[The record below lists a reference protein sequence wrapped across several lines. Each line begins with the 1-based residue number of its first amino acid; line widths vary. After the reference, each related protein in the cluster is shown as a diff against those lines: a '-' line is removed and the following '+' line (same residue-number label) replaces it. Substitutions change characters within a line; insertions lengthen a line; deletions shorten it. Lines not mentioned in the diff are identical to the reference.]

1 MATPTL
7 ELDEFEDL
15 DDDLDLDDAE
25 DDEDGDEGDED
36 LEAFESRDAARV
48 SRDAARERAAIERK
62 KATEFRFSKIYPG
75 GCDKNT
81 ATTYAEE
88 HFTEIL
94 KGTALPGLRG
104 RILHELFP
112 LDLTHK
118 VRRELGFTWQIDQ
131 PLPAFAPVQQ
141 IRTIIGHIRG
151 FPLLTGFEFI
161 GTVANQPDTIDLTL
175 RLHGQERRMQVTQK
189 AFDELDSPTGE
200 WCTLMGEHT
209 ATARRRKSVNA
220 TARDFSMPA
229 AA

>member
-7 ELDEFEDL
+7 ELDELEDL
-15 DDDLDLDDAE
+15 DDELDLEGENLAGDE
-25 DDEDGDEGDED
+25 NDEDQGASE
-36 LEAFESRDAARV
+36 
-48 SRDAARERAAIERK
+48 SRDAARERAAFERK
-62 KATEFRFSKIYPG
+62 KANEFRFAKLYPG

-94 KGTALPGLRG
+94 KGAALPGLR
-104 RILHELFP
+104 RQILHELFP
-112 LDLTHK
+112 LGLTHK

-131 PLPAFAPVQQ
+131 PLPSFAPVQQ
-141 IRTIIGHIRG
+141 IRTIIGLIRG

-161 GTVANQPDTIDLTL
+161 GVPANQPGAVDLTL

-189 AFDELDSPTGE
+189 AFDELDSPMGA

-220 TARDFSMPA
+220 TARDFSMPYA
-229 AA
+229 A